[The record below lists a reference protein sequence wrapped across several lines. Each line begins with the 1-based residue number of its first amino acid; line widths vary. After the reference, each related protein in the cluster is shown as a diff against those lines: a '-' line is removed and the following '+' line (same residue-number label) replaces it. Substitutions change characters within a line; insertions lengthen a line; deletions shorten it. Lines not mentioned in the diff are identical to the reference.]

1 MPLAEPSWRKASCP
15 KKPNFRNVSTA
26 LMASRRDWR
35 HVRRVSG
42 FVVGEGPIA
51 RTAAHMCIW
60 VEQLRLLTKGL
71 ATVPTHTSFALDHAA
86 GAKPVARISPT
97 SRAFV
102 LTTTIVTLL
111 AFASA
116 FTISGFSQVWAGGEL
131 GLPVWARFA
140 VPLAVD
146 MPLIAFALSSIARR
160 AQGEPVW
167 PSAAWL
173 GLFSASSIAINVWHG
188 ISEAGAHGIALAG
201 LVGLS
206 ALVPLAVIATSG
218 EVLSIL
224 TAPPRGSAEQRRSI
238 ARVAD
243 RGLLAER
250 SALATGRLVKLPKR
264 GTPEREDLAAVVR
277 DHVKAFPAASVA
289 ERARSTGV
297 SKEFVFEV
305 TAAQ

>member
-1 MPLAEPSWRKASCP
+1 M
-15 KKPNFRNVSTA
+15 
-26 LMASRRDWR
+26 
-35 HVRRVSG
+35 RRVSG
-42 FVVGEGPIA
+42 LVAGEGPVAPI
-51 RTAAHMCIW
+51 AAHMCIW

-71 ATVPTHTSFALDHAA
+71 ATVPTHTSSTLDRAA
-86 GAKPVARISPT
+86 AAKPVARISPN

-102 LTTTIVTLL
+102 MTTTIVTLL
-111 AFASA
+111 AFTSA

-167 PSAAWL
+167 PSVAWL

-224 TAPPRGSAEQRRSI
+224 TAPPGGSAEQRQAL

-243 RGLLAER
+243 RGQLAER
-250 SALATGRLVKLPKR
+250 SAPAARRSVKMPKR
-264 GTPEREDLAAVVR
+264 GTPERADLAAVVQ
-277 DHVKAFPAASVA
+277 DHINAFPAASAA

>member
-1 MPLAEPSWRKASCP
+1 VTLAP
-15 KKPNFRNVSTA
+15 
-26 LMASRRDWR
+26 
-35 HVRRVSG
+35 
-42 FVVGEGPIA
+42 
-51 RTAAHMCIW
+51 RTRIGRTTRITD
-60 VEQLRLLTKGL
+60 QRIL
-71 ATVPTHTSFALDHAA
+71 TVPTHTSSALDHAA
-86 GAKPVARISPT
+86 AAKPVARISPS

-111 AFASA
+111 AFTSA

-140 VPLAVD
+140 VPFAVD

-173 GLFSASSIAINVWHG
+173 GLFSASSISINVWHG
-188 ISEAGAHGIALAG
+188 ISTAGAHGIALAG
-201 LVGLS
+201 LIGLS

-224 TAPPRGSAEQRRSI
+224 TAPSRGSVEQRRAL
-238 ARVAD
+238 ARVVD
-243 RGLLAER
+243 RGQLSER
-250 SALATGRLVKLPKR
+250 PTPAAGRAVKLPKR
-264 GTPEREDLAAVVR
+264 GTPERDDLAAVVR
-277 DHVKAFPAASVA
+277 DHIQAFPAASVA